1 MNVINIYDNYES
13 NFINIYNFKNK
24 IYSTKYKNKK
34 FIIEPKISFNNCS
47 INNKNNIYSM
57 RIELDL
63 KNIEHIQ
70 FKKFINNIYNE
81 ISTCIELDNNIEN
94 VFQINNPLKS
104 NSSNSYYL
112 YVTINK
118 STKIINYE
126 NDEEIGLNDIN
137 NKLLIC
143 YPIFYSP
150 NINITNE
157 IGYINF
163 SLYKVFV
170 KIISDT
176 NNTDIKYEP
185 DRQNIINAMNK
196 Y

>member
-1 MNVINIYDNYES
+1 M
-13 NFINIYNFKNK
+13 
-24 IYSTKYKNKK
+24 
-34 FIIEPKISFNNCS
+34 
-47 INNKNNIYSM
+47 
-57 RIELDL
+57 
-63 KNIEHIQ
+63 
-70 FKKFINNIYNE
+70 
-81 ISTCIELDNNIEN
+81 DNNIEN

-118 STKIINYE
+118 STKIIDYE

-137 NKLLIC
+137 NKLLIG

-150 NINITNE
+150 NININGE

-163 SLYKVFV
+163 SLYKLYV

-185 DRQNIINAMNK
+185 EKQNIINAMNK

>member
-1 MNVINIYDNYES
+1 
-13 NFINIYNFKNK
+13 
-24 IYSTKYKNKK
+24 
-34 FIIEPKISFNNCS
+34 
-47 INNKNNIYSM
+47 M

-137 NKLLIC
+137 NKLLVG

-163 SLYKVFV
+163 SLYKLYV

-185 DRQNIINAMNK
+185 EKQNIINAMNK